1 MQEKDLE
8 LLQILENN
16 SRLSATEIATM
27 INLTPADVESRIH
40 ALEIVRCNLQIYYS
54 HQLGKSR

>member
-27 INLTPADVESRIH
+27 TNLTPADVEARIH
-40 ALEIVRCNLQIYYS
+40 ALETCRSNLQIYYS